1 MNDSEHLSGSQQA
14 PLSLRAEKIEG
25 REWWLWGFAVLV
37 TLALTLGI
45 IAIVFPGLDLL
56 SGSDWADL
64 KDWVR
69 GLAAL
74 VLLFDIYTVYQHLQ
88 LNRMRRQLAERNE
101 LFRLITENA
110 ADLIAVV
117 DAEGRRLYNS
127 PSYQT
132 ILGYSPEELKATRG
146 LDQIHPEDRERVKAA
161 AEKARI
167 TGRGERLEYRI
178 RHKNGSW
185 RILES
190 TASTVRNP
198 KGDIEK
204 LVIVNRD
211 ISDRKRAEEL
221 LEYNALHDGLT
232 HLPNRALFL
241 KQLERAF
248 TFSKRHDEY
257 TFSVLFLDVDGFKL
271 INESLGHDAG
281 DELLVQ
287 LGARLKG
294 SLRGLDT
301 VARANRDNGTD
312 DPSAALKDETL
323 AKLGGDEYAILLDDI
338 RHPSDAIRVA
348 ERLQQCLTSPFLV
361 RGNEIVISLS
371 IGVVLNRRTYLE
383 PADMLRDAEIA
394 MHRSKKTR
402 KGRCELFDRAM
413 HSQAVRRLQIETELR
428 KGITQ
433 NELKVFYQPIISL
446 NNNRVIG
453 FEALSR
459 WQKPS
464 GIVMP
469 GEFIDVA
476 DESGL
481 IVPINRQLILEACE
495 SLKNW
500 RARYPSDPP
509 LFMSVNIPPRQF
521 VDPNL
526 KKDIADILEKTGIEP
541 CGLELEILETVA
553 MGDPEVANGI
563 LSGLK
568 DLGIRLGIDDF
579 GTGHSSLSRLEHLPV
594 DTLKVDRSFIARL
607 EDSATTREIVHTI
620 IRLGHAIGLKVVAEG
635 VETEDQVRL
644 LRGFSCDL
652 AQGYYFFRPELASS
666 LDQHLADRPQPAA
679 RATQMRASG
688 QPQ

>member
-1 MNDSEHLSGSQQA
+1 M

-37 TLALTLGI
+37 TVALTLGI
-45 IAIVFPGLDLL
+45 IALVFPGLNLL
-56 SGSDWADL
+56 SLSDWADL

-74 VLLFDIYTVYQHLQ
+74 VLLFDIYTVYQQLQ

-132 ILGYSPEELKATRG
+132 ILGYSPEELKTTRG
-146 LDQIHPEDRERVKAA
+146 LDQIHPDDRERVKAA

-167 TGRGERLEYRI
+167 TGRGKRLEYRI
-178 RHKNGSW
+178 RHKDGSW

-190 TASTVRNP
+190 TASTVRNAQ
-198 KGDIEK
+198 DEIEK
-204 LVIVNRD
+204 VVIVNRD

-221 LEYNALHDGLT
+221 LEFNALHDGLT
-232 HLPNRALFL
+232 HLPNRTHFL

-248 TFSKRHDEY
+248 TFSKRHDEF

-271 INESLGHDAG
+271 VNESLGHDAG
-281 DELLVQ
+281 DELLIQ

-301 VARANRDNGTD
+301 VARAGREDGLD
-312 DPSAALKDETL
+312 DPAAALNDDTL
-323 AKLGGDEYAILLDDI
+323 AKLGGDEYAVLLDDI
-338 RHPSDAIRVA
+338 RYPGDAIRIA
-348 ERLQQCLTSPFLV
+348 ERLQQGLSSPFLI
-361 RGNEIVISLS
+361 RGHEIVVTLS

-394 MHRSKKTR
+394 MHRAKKAG

-428 KGITQ
+428 KGIAN
-433 NELKVFYQPIISL
+433 NELKVFYQPIVSL
-446 NNNRVIG
+446 KNNRVIG

-459 WQKPS
+459 WQKSS

-469 GEFIDVA
+469 CEFIDVA

-481 IVPINRQLILEACE
+481 IVPINRQLIMEACE
-495 SLKNW
+495 SLKTW
-500 RARYPSDPP
+500 RARYPSDKP

-521 VDPNL
+521 TDPNL
-526 KKDIADILEKTGIEP
+526 NKDIADILEKTGIEP
-541 CGLELEILETVA
+541 GGLELEILETVA
-553 MGDPEVANGI
+553 MGDPEIANGI

-568 DLGIRLGIDDF
+568 GLGVRLGIDDF

-594 DTLKVDRSFIARL
+594 DTLKVDRSFVARL

-620 IRLGHAIGLKVVAEG
+620 IRLAHAIGLQVVAEG

-644 LRGFSCDL
+644 LQGFSCDL
-652 AQGYYFFRPELASS
+652 AQGYYFFKPELASS
-666 LDQHLADRPQPAA
+666 LEKHLADRPQPVAEA
-679 RATQMRASG
+679 VRTQASG
-688 QPQ
+688 QIQ

>member
-1 MNDSEHLSGSQQA
+1 MNDSEHPSGSEQI

-25 REWWLWGFAVLV
+25 REWWLWGFVVLV

-45 IAIVFPGLDLL
+45 VALVFPGLNLV
-56 SGSDWADL
+56 SGADWADL

-74 VLLFDIYTVYQHLQ
+74 VLLFDIYTVYQHQQ

-117 DAEGRRLYNS
+117 DAEGHRLYNS

-132 ILGYSPEELKATRG
+132 ILGYSPEELKTTRG
-146 LDQIHPEDRERVKAA
+146 LDQIHPDDRERVKAA

-167 TGRGERLEYRI
+167 TGRGERLEYRF

-190 TASTVRNP
+190 TASTVRDK

-232 HLPNRALFL
+232 HLPNRTHFL

-257 TFSVLFLDVDGFKL
+257 TFSVLFLDVDAFKL

-281 DELLVQ
+281 DELLIL

-294 SLRGLDT
+294 LLRGLDT
-301 VARANRDNGTD
+301 IARAVKEDGTV
-312 DPSAALKDETL
+312 DPNAALKDEFL
-323 AKLGGDEYAILLDDI
+323 AKLGGDEYAVLLDDI
-338 RHPSDAIRVA
+338 RHPSDAIRIA
-348 ERLQQCLTSPFLV
+348 ERLQENLATPFLV
-361 RGNEIVISLS
+361 RGHEIVISLS
-371 IGVVLNRRTYLE
+371 IGVVLNRRTYLD

-394 MHRSKKTR
+394 MHRAKKTG
-402 KGRCELFDRAM
+402 KARCELFDRAM
-413 HSQAVRRLQIETELR
+413 HSQAVRRLQVETELR
-428 KGITQ
+428 KGIAQ
-433 NELKVFYQPIISL
+433 NELKVFYQPIVSL
-446 NNNRVIG
+446 KNNRVIG

-459 WQKPS
+459 WQKSS

-481 IVPINRQLILEACE
+481 IVPINRQLIMEACE
-495 SLKNW
+495 SLKVW

-521 VDPNL
+521 ADPNL
-526 KKDIADILEKTGIEP
+526 KKDIADILAKTGIEP
-541 CGLELEILETVA
+541 GGLELEILETVA
-553 MGDPEVANGI
+553 MGDPKVADGI
-563 LSGLK
+563 LTGLR
-568 DLGIRLGIDDF
+568 DLGVRLSIDDF

-594 DTLKVDRSFIARL
+594 NTLKVDRCFIARL
-607 EDSATTREIVHTI
+607 EDSAVTREIVHTI
-620 IRLGHAIGLKVVAEG
+620 VRLGHATGLQVVAEG
-635 VETEDQVRL
+635 VENEAQVRL
-644 LRGFSCDL
+644 LQGLSCDL
-652 AQGYYFFRPELASS
+652 AQGYYFFKPEPATSLELRLAGKP
-666 LDQHLADRPQPAA
+666 HAA
-679 RATQMRASG
+679 AKSHTVAAH
-688 QPQ
+688 

>member
-1 MNDSEHLSGSQQA
+1 MSEIEHADETGQDST
-14 PLSLRAEKIEG
+14 SLRAENIEG

-37 TLALTLGI
+37 TLVLTLGI
-45 IAIVFPGLDLL
+45 VALVFPGLNLV
-56 SGSDWADL
+56 SGSEWADL

-74 VLLFDIYTVYQHLQ
+74 VLLFDLYTVYQHLQ
-88 LNRMRRQLAERNE
+88 LSRMRRQLAERNE

-127 PSYQT
+127 PAYQK
-132 ILGYSPEELKATRG
+132 ILGYSSEELKATRG
-146 LDQIHPEDRERVKAA
+146 LDQIHPDDRERVKAA

-190 TASTVRNP
+190 TASTVRNAE
-198 KGDIEK
+198 GEIEK

-241 KQLERAF
+241 RQLERAF
-248 TFSKRHDEY
+248 IFSKRHDEY
-257 TFSVLFLDVDGFKL
+257 TFSVLFLDIDEFKL
-271 INESLGHDAG
+271 INESLGHEAG

-301 VARANRDNGTD
+301 VARAQKD
-312 DPSAALKDETL
+312 DGPADAGAALKDDAL
-323 AKLGGDEYAILLDDI
+323 AKLGGDEYAVLLDDI
-338 RHPSDAIRVA
+338 RYPSDAIRVA
-348 ERLQQCLTSPFLV
+348 ERLQQTLTTPFLI
-361 RGNEIVISLS
+361 RGHDIVVSIS
-371 IGVVLNRRTYLE
+371 IGVVLNRRTYIE
-383 PADMLRDAEIA
+383 PQDMLRDAEIA
-394 MHRSKKTR
+394 MHRAKKAG
-402 KGRCELFDRAM
+402 KGRSELFDRAM
-413 HSQAVRRLQIETELR
+413 HSQAVRRLQVETELR
-428 KGITQ
+428 KGIAQ
-433 NELKVFYQPIISL
+433 NELRVFYQPIVSL
-446 NNNRVIG
+446 KDSRIVG

-459 WQKPS
+459 WQKPT

-481 IVPINRQLILEACE
+481 IVPINRQLMMEACQ
-495 SLKNW
+495 SLKSW
-500 RARYPSDPP
+500 RSQSPSNPP
-509 LFMSVNIPPRQF
+509 LYMSVNIPPRQF

-526 KKDIADILEKTGIEP
+526 TKDVADILEVTGIEP
-541 CGLELEILETVA
+541 GGLELEILETVA
-553 MGDPEVANGI
+553 MGDPEVAN
-563 LSGLK
+563 LVLPGLK
-568 DLGIRLGIDDF
+568 DLGVSLGIDDF

-594 DTLKVDRSFIARL
+594 NTLKIDRSFIARL
-607 EDSATTREIVHTI
+607 EEKGTSREIVHTI
-620 IRLGHAIGLKVVAEG
+620 IRLAHAIGLRVVAEG
-635 VETEDQVRL
+635 VENDTQVNIL
-644 LRGFSCDL
+644 KELGCDL
-652 AQGYYFFRPELASS
+652 AQGYYFFKPELGSGVEQKLVQRSHPTAMPSTKA
-666 LDQHLADRPQPAA
+666 QAA
-679 RATQMRASG
+679 KR
-688 QPQ
+688 